1 MFCYFLFDNLRR
13 KTEEREFL
21 YRRDMSEL
29 YEQYQASGA
38 DEGMRLRM
46 VNRHMNY
53 VASVRESNAEIEAD
67 RAKLAA
73 LQGMFRACVCVCVLP
88 CVCVAIIRSIRFMC
102 CPCAACACLPQRSA
116 RNMMINCLMRPTR
129 RKRPK

>member
-38 DEGMRLRM
+38 DESMRLRM
-46 VNRHMNY
+46 VNRHMSY
-53 VASVRESNAEIEAD
+53 VASVREANAEVEAD
-67 RAKLAA
+67 RTKLAA
-73 LQGMFRACVCVCVLP
+73 LQGMLHVCACVCACVF
-88 CVCVAIIRSIRFMC
+88 VAIARSI
-102 CPCAACACLPQRSA
+102 
-116 RNMMINCLMRPTR
+116 
-129 RKRPK
+129 

>member
-1 MFCYFLFDNLRR
+1 MAHTHHPQLDASTPQSRCFEIGAWGFIDVLLCIGNFMFCYFLFDNLRR

-38 DEGMRLRM
+38 DEGVRLRM

-53 VASVRESNAEIEAD
+53 VASVREANAKIEAD

-73 LQGMFRACVCVCVLP
+73 LQGMLRAYVCVCVFP
-88 CVCVAIIRSIRFMC
+88 CVCVAIIRSF
-102 CPCAACACLPQRSA
+102 
-116 RNMMINCLMRPTR
+116 
-129 RKRPK
+129 